1 MDRLRNV
8 YEPFMDRLWIAF
20 GTLIDHLIA
29 NLLGILWMSCDCLQL
44 ANERVP
50 RFLKMALLNIK
61 IVARKKVLNVLNILF
76 EICEKT
82 LRALFVAYT
91 IYGSLKILA
100 FLFIVTM
107 IKSIPSSKKRLRLV
121 VLCYSFSLNN
131 SFFKSLYQGGIREV
145 PGDERAMRDLKYCTA
160 TVKSCQF

>member
-44 ANERVP
+44 
-50 RFLKMALLNIK
+50 KTGLLNIK

-160 TVKSCQF
+160 TVKSCQFWL